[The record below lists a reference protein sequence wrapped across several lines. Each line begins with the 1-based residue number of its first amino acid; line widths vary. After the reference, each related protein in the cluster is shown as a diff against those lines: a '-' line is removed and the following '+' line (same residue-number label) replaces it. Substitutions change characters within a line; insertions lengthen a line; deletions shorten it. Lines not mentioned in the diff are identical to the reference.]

1 MSFCGKDTRA
11 LTSENGSWNYFVT
24 RFAQH
29 AIVLAEKAQ
38 LLAPGAAVP
47 TVIKVEAMLISEEYA
62 AAVAICEATMIE
74 PAQVHQ
80 L

>member
-1 MSFCGKDTRA
+1 M
-11 LTSENGSWNYFVT
+11 T

-47 TVIKVEAMLISEEYA
+47 TVIKV
-62 AAVAICEATMIE
+62 
-74 PAQVHQ
+74 QVHIVG
-80 L
+80 LFCHIVGRFLYIVGLFCL

>member
-1 MSFCGKDTRA
+1 M
-11 LTSENGSWNYFVT
+11 
-24 RFAQH
+24 
-29 AIVLAEKAQ
+29 LAEKAQ